1 MQREGIN
8 RSSFKHNFLK
18 QIIIRLDF
26 QGILQAEMEKVLLQ
40 VKPYLKEKGF
50 NRYEQQINNEV
61 DLDINPN
68 GIFNAVN
75 AVKDIRN
82 IVIHSF
88 VNDNNG
94 YIVDLSIKH
103 ICIKVNAAKY
113 VPFEEYSSI
122 FMDISNVYETTIDF
136 FTIKRFGLRKI
147 NFCFVKDIKCI
158 NKYFNRRY
166 FDCYDLF
173 AESEIFAS
181 EKKENI
187 SIDSCKLNLLCDI
200 EQGKLNNKDVYKL
213 TLDLDIYIDDTD
225 SIIDIIFKNDNI
237 SFLNEKLFEIYVDSL
252 TDDFGNIL
260 LSDEDINQKE
270 IMGVDRNE

>member
-200 EQGKLNNKDVYKL
+200 EQGKLNL
-213 TLDLDIYIDDTD
+213 
-225 SIIDIIFKNDNI
+225 
-237 SFLNEKLFEIYVDSL
+237 SL
-252 TDDFGNIL
+252 IH
-260 LSDEDINQKE
+260 I
-270 IMGVDRNE
+270 